1 MTNLLNLDAIRP
13 LQVWPDVRARRVE
26 GEQLTFA
33 VVELGPNALVP
44 EHRHP
49 NEQIGMVIR
58 GRVTFTV
65 GDETRDLAPGGTWR
79 ILGMVPHIVKAG
91 PDGAVVIDVF
101 APTRSDWEAL
111 PSLEPQP
118 PAWPAEG

>member
-1 MTNLLNLDAIRP
+1 MSNLVDLDAIPP
-13 LQVWPDVRARRVE
+13 LQVWPEVTARRVE

-65 GDETRDLAPGGTWR
+65 GDETRDLAAGGTWR
-79 ILGMVPHIVKAG
+79 ILGTVPHVVKAG

-101 APTRSDWEAL
+101 APIRSDWEAL

-118 PAWPAEG
+118 PTWPIQV